1 MTRRLNL
8 SRVAGGGDRNAGKIS
23 FALSGDDL
31 QKLKETDVVVE
42 APLPPETRAR
52 LSREEAHL
60 RLAFDHPDLGSQDCR
75 LDLSGLEDHA
85 VYECEILWNTDRVIL
100 KLIPSPED
108 DDPQPL
114 KDQSPETS

>member
-1 MTRRLNL
+1 MTRKLNL

-31 QKLKETDVVVE
+31 RDLRGTDVVVE

-52 LSREEAHL
+52 LSREGADMK
-60 RLAFDHPDLGSQDCR
+60 LAFDHPDLGSQDCR

-108 DDPQPL
+108 DDPEPRT
-114 KDQSPETS
+114 DQSPEAS